1 MACPPA
7 AAASSRSYTVV
18 IIPLRSSLYSL
29 DALRF
34 YLWIKHLKDLEKE
47 KDALCCGLEI
57 LEKARRWYQQ
67 KLEENKAR
75 KETKSGVHSCHEG
88 VAKAHS
94 CLLRSRIQ
102 RVNASLD
109 SVMTEPN
116 VSRSGSHSL
125 LPDAAAHS
133 ALRWQHTVLTQKV
146 SHNNQRISML
156 EMEKDAL
163 LEQLYEVQAH

>member
-1 MACPPA
+1 MACPPPA
-7 AAASSRSYTVV
+7 AAASSHSYTVV

-34 YLWIKHLKDLEKE
+34 YLWMKHRKDLEKE

-57 LEKARRWYQQ
+57 LEKARCWYQH
-67 KLEENKAR
+67 KLEENKAW
-75 KETKSGVHSCHEG
+75 KETKSRVNSWHDG

-94 CLLRSRIQ
+94 GLLRSRIQ
-102 RVNASLD
+102 RVKASLD

-116 VSRSGSHSL
+116 SS

-146 SHNNQRISML
+146 SHKNQRISML
-156 EMEKDAL
+156 ETEKNAL
-163 LEQLYEVQAH
+163 LEQLYEVQAR